1 MHPPRKVP
9 GIAQQ
14 PQSFQPDTRSA
25 ISSPLAQ
32 PPQQPPA
39 RESESDLAQEIYCR
53 LAVDHIRSNQTSDLA
68 TLRDLAIS
76 ANQAALAYFEVVTN
90 AQA

>member
-1 MHPPRKVP
+1 MHSPRKVP

-32 PPQQPPA
+32 PPQEPA

-76 ANQAALAYFEVVTN
+76 AQQAALAYFEVVTN